1 MLKPDLQISESLNR
15 SEEVRSLEILIAT
28 DEISIV
34 APLAH
39 ELNKLGY
46 KTRQAFF
53 DGSKLSSTPVKSP
66 AAILCYFEKYL
77 DKSSNIARALK
88 SYYARNSVPVI
99 GILQKQELSQNSIFD
114 SVLVAPVHTSQI
126 ATRVNSLIRLTAMEQ
141 EISLR
146 VETLE
151 KDFGKSVSI
160 EDDGKYPPFRI
171 LFIGKATPSFM
182 VVMNSLQEKNVE
194 IVAAFTSFSAF
205 DYLHETDFDAVVM
218 NAIESSE
225 PALSI
230 SETMRRNSRLYNVPT
245 LFLADTDSFAHT
257 DAAYKNGAQDIIDIK
272 SDTKEIGGRILELAN
287 YHRLHSDLK
296 EEFQAIGDEDC
307 IENISGCYNRTFM
320 EKHAFRVV
328 RSAAIRRTPISFLAI
343 KLRAVCDEPIEDIYF
358 DSAILRVGQMIKNL
372 VRMQDTVSHYSKDEY
387 LLMLPDTTTFE
398 TNRILE
404 RIRALTNCTAYES
417 NVPNAPLTIKLE
429 HGIVEVQESENANIA
444 INRVMTYL
452 EREVSRHKSSA
463 LG

>member
-1 MLKPDLQISESLNR
+1 MLKPDLQARESSNR
-15 SEEVRSLEILIAT
+15 SQETRSLEILIAT

-34 APLAH
+34 EPLAN
-39 ELNKLGY
+39 ELKKLGY

-66 AAILCYFEKYL
+66 AAILCYFGKYL

-88 SYYARNSVPVI
+88 SYYSRNSVPVI
-99 GILQKQELSQNSIFD
+99 GILRKQELSLNSIFD

-126 ATRVNSLIRLTAMEQ
+126 ATRVNSLIRLTAMEN

-146 VETLE
+146 VKTLE
-151 KDFGKSVSI
+151 EDFNKSVSI

-182 VVMNSLQEKNVE
+182 VIMNSLQEKNVE

-205 DYLHETDFDAVVM
+205 DYLHDTDFDAVVM
-218 NAIESSE
+218 NAVDSSE

-245 LFLADTDSFAHT
+245 LFLADTDHFAHA
-257 DAAYKNGAQDIIDIK
+257 DKAYKNGAQDIIDIK
-272 SDTKEIGGRILELAN
+272 SDTEEVGGRILELAN

-296 EEFQAIGDEDC
+296 KEFQALGDEDC
-307 IENISGCYNRTFM
+307 IENISGCYNKIFM

-328 RSAAIRRTPISFLAI
+328 KSATLRRTPISFLAI
-343 KLRAVCDEPIEDIYF
+343 KLRAICDEAVEDIYVE
-358 DSAILRVGQMIKNL
+358 SAILRVGQMIKNL
-372 VRMQDTVSHYSKDEY
+372 VRMQDTVSHYAKDQY
-387 LLMLPDTTTFE
+387 LLMLPDTTAFE
-398 TNRILE
+398 TGTILE

-417 NVPNAPLTIKLE
+417 NVPNAPLTVKLE
-429 HGIVEVQESENANIA
+429 HGIVEVQETENANIA
-444 INRVMTYL
+444 INRVLTYL
-452 EREVSRHKSSA
+452 DRAVSRHEA
-463 LG
+463 TATG